1 MIRRLAAQFAGA
13 LALAAAMAS
22 PPARATII
30 VPQSVEEMTYRAT
43 AVVRAVPIAG
53 STLSFVNT
61 DGVIVTQ
68 LNFTVL
74 EVLGG
79 DPGPG
84 SQITV
89 EILGGSVGDE
99 TLTID
104 QNSRFV
110 EGEQVVLFLCRDNS
124 VSPFVVLDLSAGK
137 FEVAVDPD
145 TMATTLTR
153 RDFGEAQAEG
163 GLEAVPR
170 NQART
175 LNIPTTLDDMR
186 AQVADADDRKAD
198 YIRRGINPIDLVTGG
213 GALEPLP
220 EEGAK

>member
-1 MIRRLAAQFAGA
+1 MIRRLAARFAI
-13 LALAAAMAS
+13 ALAAVLAA
-22 PPARATII
+22 PQARATII
-30 VPQSVEEMTYRAT
+30 VPQSVEEMTYRAA

-53 STLSFVNT
+53 STAAFVNP

-68 LNFTVL
+68 MNFTVL

-89 EILGGSVGDE
+89 EVLGGTVGDE

-104 QNSRFV
+104 QNSQFV
-110 EGEQVVLFLCRDNS
+110 EGEEVVLFLCRDNS
-124 VSPFVVLDLSAGK
+124 ISPFVVLDLSAGK

-145 TMATTLTR
+145 TMAIMLTR
-153 RDFGEAQAEG
+153 RDFGESDAEG
-163 GLEAVPR
+163 GLEAIPR

-175 LNIPTTLDDMR
+175 LNIPATLDDMR
-186 AQVADADDRKAD
+186 NQVADADERKAD
-198 YIRRGINPIDLVTGG
+198 LIRRGINPIDLVTGG
-213 GALEPLP
+213 GALELP
-220 EEGAK
+220 AEEAAK